1 MTGTPEVEIYDDVD
15 HRRYE
20 ATLEGRLGGFLTYRR
35 SADRMT
41 LIHTEVDPQLEGHGI
56 GGRLARHAFDAARRD
71 GLRVTV
77 QCPFVTTWLRRH
89 KEYQDIVDRAV
100 RDRSS
105 S

>member
-1 MTGTPEVEIYDDVD
+1 MTSASEVEIHDDVD

-20 ATLEGRLGGFLTYRR
+20 ATLDGRLGGFLTYRR
-35 SADRMT
+35 SADRLM

-56 GGRLARHAFDAARRD
+56 GGRLARHALDTARSD

-89 KEYQDIVDRAV
+89 HEYADIIDRAV
-100 RDRSS
+100 RDDSS
-105 S
+105 L